1 MLVLILLLVLKVSL
15 DTSLVNPFIKSSLL
29 LEAAYLI
36 HYYLAVIIVFIIEGS
51 AGSGVRSTG
60 VISSILLAAT
70 DIEYQRVSH
79 MITT

>member
-1 MLVLILLLVLKVSL
+1 MLVLILLLVLKVFL
-15 DTSLVNPFIKSSLL
+15 DTSLVNPFIKSSLM
-29 LEAAYLI
+29 LEAAYLT

>member
-1 MLVLILLLVLKVSL
+1 M
-15 DTSLVNPFIKSSLL
+15 
-29 LEAAYLI
+29 LEAAI
-36 HYYLAVIIVFIIEGS
+36 YYYVAVFIIVFIIEGS
-51 AGSGVRSTG
+51 AGSGVRSTS

>member
-1 MLVLILLLVLKVSL
+1 MLVLILLLVSKVSL
-15 DTSLVNPFIKSSLL
+15 DTSLVNPFIKSSLM
-29 LEAAYLI
+29 LEAAI
-36 HYYLAVIIVFIIEGS
+36 YYYVAVFIIVFIIEGS
-51 AGSGVRSTG
+51 AGSGVRSTS

>member
-1 MLVLILLLVLKVSL
+1 MLALILLLVLKVSL

-29 LEAAYLI
+29 LETHML
-36 HYYLAVIIVFIIEGS
+36 HTLFVVIIVFIIEGS